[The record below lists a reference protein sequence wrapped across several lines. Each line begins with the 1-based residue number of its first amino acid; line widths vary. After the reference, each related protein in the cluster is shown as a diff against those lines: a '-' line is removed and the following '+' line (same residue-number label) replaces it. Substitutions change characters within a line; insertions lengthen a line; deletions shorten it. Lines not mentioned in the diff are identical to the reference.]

1 MMESES
7 SLVDIIARL
16 KRVQAFLQSAGWFV
30 KANSV
35 ALAIAAL
42 RDFPTPEEL
51 DAFTRM
57 TKAVRGT

>member
-1 MMESES
+1 MSDPS
-7 SLVDIIARL
+7 ITDIIAHLGRM
-16 KRVQAFLQSAGWFV
+16 QAFLQSQGWFV

-57 TKAVRGT
+57 TKEQ